1 MTVKGVKVKNNKK
14 ERKSKLNIENEPLLV
29 GKNNKATQ
37 NNKQKGKKKEVEEQ
51 QIKKVKATQSDKGK
65 GNKKKETKEK
75 TCIIV

>member
-14 ERKSKLNIENEPLLV
+14 EGKSKLNIENEPLLV
-29 GKNNKATQ
+29 GKNNKVTQ
-37 NNKQKGKKKEVEEQ
+37 NNKQKDKKKGVEEQ